1 MKKNSKFKK
10 YVAVLVAGA
19 MFLTS
24 FNMLFAEKE
33 SKAATQMTAE
43 ESTSAYGL
51 SNPAMSDGVTTWD
64 CIYFGNYWQEDTN
77 GDGTA
82 DQNDEKQPIKWR
94 VLSVDGDDAFLLA
107 DQSID
112 CQLYNE
118 EFESVTWETCTLRT
132 WLNST
137 FMNNAFSTEEQEAI
151 KTTKV
156 VTKDNLYYGTKGGND
171 TTDAVY
177 LLSMDEMNKSVYGF
191 DSDEA
196 RKANN
201 TSYVK
206 KIKMNSTSMNS
217 ENKTSKFWWL
227 RSPGITGFYFSIVG
241 EVGVVD
247 YRLCS
252 QVDSDYIDVRP
263 ALHINLSQNIWKTA
277 GKVSSKDDEPSV
289 TVKPTNKPTITP
301 TVMPTPTITPTST
314 IAPTPIVT
322 PSVSFEPI
330 TKNPGNPVYGNGATT
345 WDCIYFGN
353 YWQNDTNGDGKADQ
367 NDEKQ
372 PIKWRVLSVD
382 GDDAFLL
389 ADEALDCKP
398 YNETDEEVTWET
410 CTLRQ
415 WLNSTFL
422 DAAFAAEE
430 QSVIRTT
437 TVVNENNTVFRTLGG
452 NSTSD
457 KIFLLSQN
465 EVKNLAYG
473 FNSDYE
479 IESKI
484 RQCKASAYTVE
495 NKCWIRS
502 SATYTDNCWW
512 WLRSPGYSSSRAI
525 FITFYGCGYDYG
537 TDVNYVNYGVRPAL
551 HVNLSS
557 SSWKYAGTVS
567 ANNNDSTSTMEPSVS
582 PAPTKAPQVTQMPS
596 VTPAVSPSV
605 TPTITP
611 QPATTP
617 ANTGNQ
623 ASKLPQ
629 QQPTPQ
635 AGTNTGTTADTNAKV
650 SLIKQSKLLWK
661 TAKNTKGRKLTA
673 SWKKASEADGYQIQY
688 APNKKF
694 KKAKSKTVKSTS
706 VTLKKLKKKTTYFVR
721 VRAYKAVD
729 GKKVYGKWSSVK
741 KVKVKK

>member
-1 MKKNSKFKK
+1 MTKIGKRSL
-10 YVAVLVAGA
+10 AVLAAGA
-19 MFLTS
+19 MLLTS
-24 FNMLFAEKE
+24 FNMPFAETE
-33 SKAATQMTAE
+33 SKAATQMTAQ

-64 CIYFGNYWQEDTN
+64 CIYFGNYWKEDTN

-171 TTDAVY
+171 TIDAVY
-177 LLSMDEMNKSVYGF
+177 LLSIDEMNKSVYGF

-252 QVDSDYIDVRP
+252 RVDSDYIDVRP
-263 ALHINLSQNIWKTA
+263 AMHINLSPNIWKTA

-314 IAPTPIVT
+314 IAPTPVIT

-330 TKNPGNPVYGNGATT
+330 TENPGNPVYGNGVTT

-353 YWQNDTNGDGKADQ
+353 YWKNDTNGDGKADQ

-382 GDDAFLL
+382 EDDAFLL
-389 ADEALDCKP
+389 ADQNLDCQP
-398 YNETDEEVTWET
+398 YNETDKSVTWEN
-410 CTLRQ
+410 CTLRT
-415 WLNSTFL
+415 WLNSTFVSN
-422 DAAFAAEE
+422 AFSEEE
-430 QSVIRTT
+430 QEAIQNTE
-437 TVVNENNTVFRTLGG
+437 VVNKNNLYWNMGEENNTIDAVY
-452 NSTSD
+452 
-457 KIFLLSQN
+457 LLSIA
-465 EVKNLAYG
+465 EVADVTYG
-473 FNSDYE
+473 FDSKWN
-479 IESKI
+479 ESSKT
-484 RQCKASAYTVE
+484 REAQNTAYAKECGEWKSA
-495 NKCWIRS
+495 NAGWR
-502 SATYTDNCWW
+502 
-512 WLRSPGYSSSRAI
+512 WLRSPGHLTSSAA
-525 FITFYGCGYDYG
+525 
-537 TDVNYVNYGVRPAL
+537 YVDSSGVVSSTGANVYCYNVAVRPVL
-551 HVNLSS
+551 HLKLSS
-557 SSWKYAGTVS
+557 GFWLSAGRVSSE
-567 ANNNDSTSTMEPSVS
+567 NN
-582 PAPTKAPQVTQMPS
+582 QVTDGLQPTIKPTQTPS
-596 VTPAVSPSV
+596 VTPTVSPSATA

-611 QPATTP
+611 QPASTP

-623 ASKLPQ
+623 ASQSQ
-629 QQPTPQ
+629 QSTPQ
-635 AGTNTGTTADTNAKV
+635 AGTNTGTTADTNVKV
-650 SLIKQSKLLWK
+650 SLIKQSKVLWK

-673 SWKKASEADGYQIQY
+673 NWKKTSEADGYQIQY

-721 VRAYKAVD
+721 VRAYKTAD

-741 KVKVKK
+741 KVKIKK

>member
-1 MKKNSKFKK
+1 MTKIGKRSL
-10 YVAVLVAGA
+10 AVLAAGA
-19 MFLTS
+19 MLLTS
-24 FNMLFAEKE
+24 FNMPFVKTE
-33 SKAATQMTAE
+33 SKAAAQMTAE
-43 ESTSAYGL
+43 ESASAYGL

-112 CQLYNE
+112 CQPYNE
-118 EFESVTWETCTLRT
+118 ECKSVTWETCTLRT

-137 FMNNAFSTEEQEAI
+137 FMNNAFSAEEQGAI

-156 VTKDNLYYGTKGGND
+156 VTKDNFYHGTKGGND

-177 LLSMDEMNKSVYGF
+177 LLSMDEIRENVYGF

-206 KIKMNSTSMNS
+206 KIKMNSTSMDPQA
-217 ENKTSKFWWL
+217 KTSKFWWL
-227 RSPGITGFYFSIVG
+227 RSPGITGVYFSVVSGAGIVNYMG
-241 EVGVVD
+241 GG
-247 YRLCS
+247 
-252 QVDSDYIDVRP
+252 QVNFDYIDVRP
-263 ALHINLSQNIWKTA
+263 VLHINLSQNIWKIA
-277 GKVSSKDDEPSV
+277 GKVSSKDDEPSA
-289 TVKPTNKPTITP
+289 TVKPTNKPTALPTIAPTVMPTP
-301 TVMPTPTITPTST
+301 TAMPTPTITPTST
-314 IAPTPIVT
+314 IAPTPVIT

-330 TKNPGNPVYGNGATT
+330 TENPGNPVYGNGVTT

-353 YWQNDTNGDGKADQ
+353 YWQSDTNGDGKADQ

-389 ADEALDCKP
+389 ADENLDCQP
-398 YNETDEEVTWET
+398 YNETDKSVTWEN
-410 CTLRQ
+410 CTLRT
-415 WLNSTFL
+415 WLNSTFVSN
-422 DAAFAAEE
+422 AFSEEE
-430 QSVIRTT
+430 QEAIQNTE
-437 TVVNENNTVFRTLGG
+437 VVNKNNLYWNMGEENNTIDAVY
-452 NSTSD
+452 
-457 KIFLLSQN
+457 LLSIA
-465 EVKNLAYG
+465 EVADVTYG
-473 FNSDYE
+473 FDSKWN
-479 IESKI
+479 ESSKT
-484 RQCKASAYTVE
+484 REAQNTAYAKECGAWKSA
-495 NKCWIRS
+495 NAGWR
-502 SATYTDNCWW
+502 
-512 WLRSPGYSSSRAI
+512 WLRSPGHLTSSAA
-525 FITFYGCGYDYG
+525 
-537 TDVNYVNYGVRPAL
+537 YVDSSGVVSSTGANVYCYNVAVRPVL
-551 HVNLSS
+551 HLKLSS
-557 SSWKYAGTVS
+557 GFWLSAGRVSSE
-567 ANNNDSTSTMEPSVS
+567 NN
-582 PAPTKAPQVTQMPS
+582 QVTDGLQPTIKPTQTPS
-596 VTPAVSPSV
+596 VTPTVSPSATV

-623 ASKLPQ
+623 ASQSQQ

-635 AGTNTGTTADTNAKV
+635 AGTNTGTTADNAAKV
-650 SLIKQSKLLWK
+650 SLIKQSKVSWK

-706 VTLKKLKKKTTYFVR
+706 VTLKKLQKKKTYFVR

-729 GKKVYGKWSSVK
+729 GKKAYGKWSSVK
-741 KVKVKK
+741 KVKIKK